1 MPEALTRYAPH
12 LLPVPYTGAESR
24 PALQV
29 IPAGERADEFR
40 AEPPRSEV
48 RFASRFTRNDEPTRV
63 PLDSQALFAAQQV
76 AQESQLQLA
85 RAKPQVAGYAS
96 YAATVQQTDPSR
108 PRPGQI
114 LDRSV

>member
-12 LLPVPYTGAESR
+12 LLPVLYTGAESR

-29 IPAGERADEFR
+29 IPAGDRTDDFR
-40 AEPPRSEV
+40 TEPPRSEV
-48 RFASRFTRNDEPTRV
+48 RFASPFTRNDEAARV
-63 PLDSQALFAAQQV
+63 PLDSQASFVAQQL
-76 AQESQLQLA
+76 AHESRLQLA